1 MSWQSKEEFKAEV
14 NTIAS
19 KMNLEIGTIY
29 MRDMTRKW
37 ASITSDGKRLNFNNE
52 LLDMH
57 KDIGRYVIIH
67 ELTHLTVPNHGKLFK
82 ALLRTYLEDV
92 NKIEKRLRKLSLVSS
107 T

>member
-1 MSWQSKEEFKAEV
+1 MSWQSKEEFNEEV
-14 NTIAS
+14 HKIAS
-19 KMNLEIGTIY
+19 KMKLEIGTIY

-52 LLDMH
+52 LLDLH

-92 NKIEKRLRKLSLVSS
+92 NKIEKRLKALS
-107 T
+107 TIN